1 MRLKRV
7 YVIGMG
13 EVGTRL
19 AAALREGGT
28 EVVPVTRDAGWD
40 EAVAD
45 TPGLRL
51 VCVREE
57 LLLEV
62 VGRLRHLGG
71 ERLAFVQNGW
81 IRPLLEDLPTCTRA
95 LIWFT
100 SKGDFYKPLRP
111 TPFCGP
117 VAAPL
122 AAACEAASIPAVAVG
137 DEEFAAL
144 DAEKMG
150 FNCVVGLPLAV
161 HGLSLGEYLD
171 RMTGEAE
178 SLFAESVAVCAA
190 AVGARAKVTWW
201 AEFLRVVEPL
211 AWVKTSSAKALE
223 YRNGAVLRLARELRA
238 GVPVTER
245 LLNAVGYE
253 N

>member
-1 MRLKRV
+1 MKWNRV
-7 YVIGMG
+7 FVIGMG
-13 EVGTRL
+13 EVGSRL
-19 AAALREGGT
+19 AAALRSAGT

-40 EAVAD
+40 EATAD

-57 LLLEV
+57 PLLEV

-81 IRPLLEDLPTCTRA
+81 IRPLLDDLPGSTRG

-100 SKGDFYKPLRP
+100 SKGDFFRPLRP

-117 VAAPL
+117 AAGLL
-122 AAACEAASIPAVAVG
+122 ASACEAASIPAQRVE
-137 DEEFAAL
+137 DDEFAAL

-161 HGLSLGEYLD
+161 HGVTLGEYLNQ
-171 RMTGEAE
+171 MTGEAE

-190 AVGARAKVTWW
+190 AVGARAKVSWW

-211 AWVKTSSAKALE
+211 AWVKASAAKALE

>member
-1 MRLKRV
+1 
-7 YVIGMG
+7 MG
-13 EVGTRL
+13 EVGSRL
-19 AAALREGGT
+19 AAGLQSAGS
-28 EVVPVTRDAGWD
+28 EVVPVTRDRGWD
-40 EAVAD
+40 EAAAD

-57 LLLEV
+57 PLLEV
-62 VGRLRHLGG
+62 VERLRHLGG

-81 IRPLLEDLPTCTRA
+81 IRPLVDDFPGCTRG

-100 SKGDFYKPLRP
+100 AKGEFFKPLRP

-117 VAAPL
+117 AAAGL
-122 AAACEAASIPAVAVG
+122 AAACEAAAIPATAVG
-137 DEEFAAL
+137 EAEFDSL

-161 HGLSLGEYLD
+161 HGVSLGEYLNG
-171 RMTGEAE
+171 MTGEAE

-201 AEFLRVVEPL
+201 AEFLHVVEPL
-211 AWVKTSSAKALE
+211 AWVKAPSAKALE
-223 YRNGAVLRLARELRA
+223 YRNGAVLRLAREMRA